1 MKLPRRQFLH
11 LAASA
16 AALPAVSRIA
26 RAQAY
31 PSRPVRL
38 IVGFPPGGGADTAA
52 RIIGPWLS
60 QRLGQ
65 PVVIE
70 NRPGASSTLAAQAV
84 VNSPPDGYTLLLLG
98 GSALMATLI
107 TSVSF
112 DLQRDLAP
120 VSGLTDNPM
129 VLVAH
134 PSVPAKTVAQLIALA
149 KAKPG
154 TISMGSFG
162 TGSASHLAGEL
173 FKMMAGVNLVHVP
186 YRGGAPMVT
195 DLVGGQVQV
204 AFDVMVTSL
213 PHIRSGGLRA
223 LAVAG
228 SQRFDMLPDVPT
240 IAETLPGYE
249 ARTWIGVSA
258 PAGTPV
264 EIIKRLNREINAGLA
279 TADIRAR
286 LSDVGTIPMI
296 LSAAEFGAFVA
307 AEAEKWTKVVK
318 FAGIKPE

>member
-1 MKLPRRQFLH
+1 MKFPRRNFLH
-11 LAASA
+11 LAAGA
-16 AALPAVSRIA
+16 AALPAVSRVA
-26 RAQAY
+26 RAQSY
-31 PSRPVRL
+31 PTRPVRL
-38 IVGFPPGGGADTAA
+38 IVGFPPGGGADTVA

-84 VNSPPDGYTLLLLG
+84 VNSPPDGYTLLSLG

-107 TSVSF
+107 TSVPF

-120 VSGLTDNPM
+120 VSGLVDYPM

-134 PSVPAKTVAQLIALA
+134 PSVPAKTVAELIVLA

-173 FKMMAGVNLVHVP
+173 FKMMAGVNLLHVP

-223 LAVAG
+223 LAMAG
-228 SQRFDMLPDVPT
+228 SQRFDMLPDVP

-249 ARTWIGVSA
+249 ARTWLGVCA

-286 LSDVGTIPMI
+286 LNDVGTIPMI

>member
-1 MKLPRRQFLH
+1 
-11 LAASA
+11 
-16 AALPAVSRIA
+16 
-26 RAQAY
+26 
-31 PSRPVRL
+31 
-38 IVGFPPGGGADTAA
+38 
-52 RIIGPWLS
+52 
-60 QRLGQ
+60 
-65 PVVIE
+65 
-70 NRPGASSTLAAQAV
+70 
-84 VNSPPDGYTLLLLG
+84 
-98 GSALMATLI
+98 MATLI
-107 TSVSF
+107 TSVPF

-134 PSVPAKTVAQLIALA
+134 PSVPAKTVAELIALA
-149 KAKPG
+149 KAKPS

-173 FKMMAGVNLVHVP
+173 FKMMAGVNLLHVP

-228 SQRFDMLPDVPT
+228 SHRFDMLPDVPT
-240 IAETLPGYE
+240 IAETLPGFE
-249 ARTWIGVSA
+249 ARTWIGVCA

-264 EIIKRLNREINAGLA
+264 EIIERLNREINAGLA
-279 TADIRAR
+279 TADMRAR

-296 LSAAEFGAFVA
+296 FSAAEFGAFVA